1 MMILEIVVVLLRV
14 KEESETDLIIGNG
27 HLLLKCVKNDA
38 YLMNGATLSRD
49 ESMVDM
55 DGIDP

>member
-14 KEESETDLIIGNG
+14 KEEGETDLIIENR
-27 HLLLKCVKNDA
+27 HLLLKCAKNDA